1 MKKVTYNRF
10 GGTDVLQLTEAPMPA
25 GEIIVKV
32 KAVSINPLDWK
43 LWQGEMK
50 LMGGRTFPKS
60 VGIDFSGIVEQGNAK
75 FRKGDEVFGIASL
88 FKGGALAEYVAV
100 KATDITHKP
109 GAISFEEA
117 ASLPVAG
124 SATLQ
129 IFDKLLKIQPGMQ
142 VLINGAGGGIGPIA
156 IQLAK
161 KAGAI
166 VTAVVGP
173 AALDSVSALGS
184 DVVINYQQEN
194 VLTSG
199 KAFDAVID
207 LSGKITNKQ
216 AKTILK
222 KKGVYVNTSPGFK
235 EIIGS
240 LFSRGRNKPLLLKPT
255 PAYLENLALAGLK
268 IFVSRRYDF
277 KDYRKAYD
285 EVKKGGVVGKAVFVV
300 NN

>member
-10 GGTDVLQLTEAPMPA
+10 GGTDVLQLTEVPMPE

-50 LMGGRTFPKS
+50 MMGGRKFPKS
-60 VGIDFSGIVEQGNAK
+60 VGIDFSGIVEQGNGK
-75 FRKGDEVFGIASL
+75 FRKGDEVFGIASI

-100 KATDITHKP
+100 NAQDITHKP

-124 SATLQ
+124 SAALQ
-129 IFDKLLKIQPGMQ
+129 IFDKLVKIQPGMQ
-142 VLINGAGGGIGPIA
+142 VLINGAGGGIGPLA

-166 VTAVVGP
+166 VTAVVGS
-173 AALDSVSALGS
+173 AALDLVSTLGS
-184 DVVINYQQEN
+184 DVIINYKQEN

-199 KAFDAVID
+199 KTFDAVID
-207 LSGKITNKQ
+207 LSGKMTYKDSK
-216 AKTILK
+216 AILK
-222 KKGVYVNTSPGFK
+222 EKGIYINTSPGFK

-240 LFSRGRNKPLLLKPT
+240 LFSGGRNKPLLLKPS
-255 PAYLENLALAGLK
+255 PAYLEELASSGLK
-268 IFVSRRYDF
+268 VFVSKHYNF
-277 KDYRKAYD
+277 NDYRKAYD

-300 NN
+300 SA

>member
-10 GGTDVLQLTEAPMPA
+10 GGTDVLQLTEAPIPE

-50 LMGGRTFPKS
+50 LMSGRTFPKS
-60 VGIDFSGIVEQGNAK
+60 VGIDFSGIVEQGNGK

-88 FKGGALAEYVAV
+88 FKGGALAEYVGV

-109 GAISFEEA
+109 GNISFEEA
-117 ASLPVAG
+117 AGLPVAG
-124 SATLQ
+124 AAALQ
-129 IFDKLLKIQPGMQ
+129 IFDKLVKLQPGMQ
-142 VLINGAGGGIGPIA
+142 VLINGAGGGIGPFA

-161 KAGAI
+161 KAGAL

-173 AALDSVSALGS
+173 AAIDLVSKLGS
-184 DVVINYQQEN
+184 DVVINYQKEN

-199 KAFDAVID
+199 KIFDAVID
-207 LSGKITNKQ
+207 LSGKMTYKQ
-216 AKTILK
+216 AKAILK
-222 KKGVYVNTSPGFK
+222 KNGVYVNTSPGFK

-240 LFSRGRNKPLLLKPT
+240 KFSGGRNKPLLLKPS
-255 PAYLENLALAGLK
+255 PAYLKTLASSALQVF
-268 IFVSRRYDF
+268 ISRRYNF
-277 KDYRKAYD
+277 TDYRKAYD
-285 EVKKGGVVGKAVFVV
+285 EVKKGGVAGKAVFVV
-300 NN
+300 SA

>member
-10 GGTDVLQLTEAPMPA
+10 GGTDVLQLTEAPVPE

-60 VGIDFSGIVEQGNAK
+60 VGIDFSGIVEQGNGK

-109 GAISFEEA
+109 AAISFEEA
-117 ASLPVAG
+117 AALSVTG
-124 SATLQ
+124 SAALQ
-129 IFDKLLKIQPGMQ
+129 IFNTLLKIQPGMQ
-142 VLINGAGGGIGPIA
+142 VLINGAGGGIGPLA

-173 AALDSVSALGS
+173 AALDLVSTLES
-184 DVVINYQQEN
+184 DVIINYRQEN
-194 VLTSG
+194 VLTGG
-199 KAFDAVID
+199 KTFDAVID
-207 LSGKITNKQ
+207 FSGKMTYKQ
-216 AKTILK
+216 ARIILK
-222 KKGVYVNTSPGFK
+222 KKGIYINTSPGFK

-240 LFSRGRNKPLLLKPT
+240 LFSGGRNKPLLLKPS
-255 PAYLENLALAGLK
+255 PAYLEKLASAGLQ
-268 IFVSRRYDF
+268 IPVSKRYDF

-300 NN
+300 NS